1 VVDQAQAPPD
11 DPRRVRPGDSRQ
23 RDHLANERTLLAWV
37 RLSVSLFAFGF
48 VIARFGLFLSELELA
63 NPVHTMLGTQH
74 SLFLG
79 LAFVATGLVVA
90 VVALSH
96 YLAVER
102 DIEAGIVTP
111 RRRSIY
117 LVVGICVLGGLLLIG
132 YMAFSWPA
140 W

>member
-1 VVDQAQAPPD
+1 VVDQVQAPPE

-23 RDHLANERTLLAWV
+23 RDHLANERTLLSWV
-37 RLSVSLFAFGF
+37 RLCVGLFAFGF
-48 VIARFGLFLSELELA
+48 VIARFGLFLSEMELVH
-63 NPVHTMLGTQH
+63 PVHTRVGTQH

-102 DIEAGIVTP
+102 DIEAGVVVT
-111 RRRSIY
+111 RRGTIFM
-117 LVVGICVLGGLLLIG
+117 VVGICIIGGLLLIG
-132 YMAFSWPA
+132 YLTMGWPA

>member
-1 VVDQAQAPPD
+1 VAQQVQVPPE
-11 DPRRVRPGDSRQ
+11 DPRRVRPGESRQ

-48 VIARFGLFLSELELA
+48 VIARFGLFLSEMALDHPAHSL
-63 NPVHTMLGTQH
+63 LGTQH

-132 YMAFSWPA
+132 YLTLSWPA

>member
-1 VVDQAQAPPD
+1 MVDQVQAPPE

-23 RDHLANERTLLAWV
+23 RDHLANERTLLSWV

-48 VIARFGLFLSELELA
+48 VIARFGLFLSEIELTH
-63 NPVHTMLGTQH
+63 PVRTPVGTLH

-79 LAFVATGLVVA
+79 LAFVATGLIIA

-96 YLAVER
+96 YLAVAR
-102 DIEAGIVTP
+102 DIEAGVVVP
-111 RRRSIY
+111 RRGTIFM
-117 LVVGICVLGGLLLIG
+117 VVGICVLAGILLIG
-132 YMAFSWPA
+132 YMTMSWPA